1 MPPLIQRRWI
11 GTKTLPRPADR
22 TGKGVRG
29 NQAAANFISLIA
41 SELLT
46 APPTRLVA

>member
-1 MPPLIQRRWI
+1 MGGTNGNGGGRGEPPPLP
-11 GTKTLPRPADR
+11 GASADGDQL
-22 TGKGVRG
+22 T
-29 NQAAANFISLIA
+29 ANLSSLIA